1 MPHSIIVHINNT
13 DPVLGEVDELPTTTD
28 TLIMVRNPRRVDG
41 KDLTYLAENVTLVYW
56 PIERMNFI
64 EVLSDEEE
72 EKIFGF
78 VRE

>member
-1 MPHSIIVHINNT
+1 
-13 DPVLGEVDELPTTTD
+13 
-28 TLIMVRNPRRVDG
+28 MVRNPRRVDG